1 MHPHHRMFGAE
12 VGLFERRAQQPL
24 FLGQRGG
31 RGVVVAVA
39 VQRPQVLGQPFEG
52 SGQFGE
58 SALPGV
64 VEVVLAAEEDDPVA
78 TRVR

>member
-1 MHPHHRMFGAE
+1 
-12 VGLFERRAQQPL
+12 
-24 FLGQRGG
+24 
-31 RGVVVAVA
+31 